1 MQIHTKTGM
10 LGTVGEIEVLS
21 GIVKHTSDISQKES
35 VDSQVKATLMQEK
48 KEPEF
53 ITQQKIM
60 DYYYLKYQYDHVF
73 VIGDNKLKLNVEVMT
88 GKQTLYCSF
97 HDTRN
102 AEHECEHIRFVS
114 MLDEIQN

>member
-10 LGTVGEIEVLS
+10 LGTMGDIGVLS
-21 GIVKHTSDISQKES
+21 GIVEHTSDISEKES
-35 VDSQVKATLMQEK
+35 VDRQVKATLREEK
-48 KEPEF
+48 KELEF

-88 GKQTLYCSF
+88 GKQTLYCSI
-97 HDTRN
+97 HDIRN
-102 AEHECEHIRFVS
+102 AKNECEHIRFIR
-114 MLDEIQN
+114 MLDEIKN

>member
-1 MQIHTKTGM
+1 MPIHTKTGM
-10 LGTVGEIEVLS
+10 LGTMGDIGVLS
-21 GIVKHTSDISQKES
+21 GIVEHTGDISEKEV
-35 VDSQVKATLMQEK
+35 VDSQVKATLRQEK
-48 KEPEF
+48 KELEF
-53 ITQQKIM
+53 ITQQMIM

-73 VIGDNKLKLNVEVMT
+73 VIGDNKLKRNVEVMT